1 MKDWGLLT
9 SDIMLYQ
16 LRPPPGHPQFLLLPL
31 EKVTEKMLL
40 WSKVAFDTQISRQW
54 TTS

>member
-1 MKDWGLLT
+1 MKGWGLLT

-16 LRPPPGHPQFLLLPL
+16 LRPPPLQFLLLPL